1 MAKIKSKSLKW
12 LAKNSAGAAPAIAVL
27 TVIGVAVSYISVRFA
42 MVSMKLIDA
51 ATGKSDVGFKQ
62 SIAAIILLIAVQL
75 ALQAAYTVLDI
86 RVRALYKNSLQRKLF
101 DAVLTRDAASIG
113 KMHSGEIM
121 NRLTSDINVI
131 NSNMLD
137 VIPSAVTL
145 VFTVIFSFAAMFRLD
160 SSLSLICL
168 ALGPFVMLSATVYG
182 RRMKGL
188 YKKCQLSDGKTRSFM
203 QECIQS
209 IIAIKAFCGER
220 KASALAKNLQDINY
234 RLNMKRALINVA
246 VNIMYYIA
254 MTAAYY
260 FAVAWCA
267 YKIKIGIMT
276 VGQLTAIVQ
285 LVGSVQSPFRD
296 IAGIIPKFYAT
307 AASAERIM
315 EIEQLDGDFSAAEDI
330 PKGDFVSVTAED
342 VSFSYDDEAVLS
354 GASLEVKKG
363 EIAVL
368 YGMSGKGK
376 STFFKLLLGILKPSD
391 GRIAINFSDGS
402 APACAQL
409 RKMFSYVPQGNMI
422 ISGTIRENIAFL
434 DAGGD
439 GERVVCAAKNACI
452 WDYISELP
460 DGLDTVLGEGGMGLS
475 EGQVQRIAIARAFYH
490 GAPIILLDEATSALD
505 EATELEILKNIKAMK
520 DKTCFII
527 THRPGAFEICDRK
540 ILLENKKFV
549 CK

>member
-137 VIPSAVTL
+137 VIPSTVTL
-145 VFTVIFSFAAMFRLD
+145 VFTVVFSFAAMFRLD

-460 DGLDTVLGEGGMGLS
+460 YGLDTVLGEGGMGLS

>member
-137 VIPSAVTL
+137 VIPSTVTL

-160 SSLSLICL
+160 ASLSLICL

-402 APACAQL
+402 APACGQL

-434 DAGGD
+434 DADGD
-439 GERVVCAAKNACI
+439 GKRVVCAAKNACI

>member
-137 VIPSAVTL
+137 VIPSTVTL
-145 VFTVIFSFAAMFRLD
+145 VFTVVFSFAAMFRLD

-315 EIEQLDGDFSAAEDI
+315 EIEQLDGDFSAEEDI

-402 APACAQL
+402 APACVQL

-540 ILLENKKFV
+540 ISLENKKFV
-549 CK
+549 YK

>member
-137 VIPSAVTL
+137 VIPSTVTL
-145 VFTVIFSFAAMFRLD
+145 VFTVVFSFAAMFRLD
-160 SSLSLICL
+160 ASLSLICL

-330 PKGDFVSVTAED
+330 PKGDFVSVTTED
-342 VSFSYDDEAVLS
+342 VSFSYDDEEVLC
-354 GASLEVKKG
+354 GASLEVKRG

-540 ILLENKKFV
+540 ISLENKKFV
-549 CK
+549 YK

>member
-137 VIPSAVTL
+137 VIPSTVTL
-145 VFTVIFSFAAMFRLD
+145 VFTVVFSFAAMFRLD

-330 PKGDFVSVTAED
+330 PKGDFVSVTVED

-354 GASLEVKKG
+354 GASLEVKNG

>member
-137 VIPSAVTL
+137 VIPSTVTL
-145 VFTVIFSFAAMFRLD
+145 VFTVVFSFAAMFRLD

-315 EIEQLDGDFSAAEDI
+315 EIEQLDGDFSAEEDI
-330 PKGDFVSVTAED
+330 PKGDFVSVTAD
-342 VSFSYDDEAVLS
+342 GVSFSYDDEAVLS
-354 GASLEVKKG
+354 GASLEVKRG

>member
-51 ATGKSDVGFKQ
+51 ATGKSGVGFKQ

-137 VIPSAVTL
+137 VIPSTVTL

-540 ILLENKKFV
+540 ILLENRKFV

>member
-137 VIPSAVTL
+137 VIPSTVTL
-145 VFTVIFSFAAMFRLD
+145 VFTVVFSFAAMFRLD

-234 RLNMKRALINVA
+234 RLNMKRALINGA

-315 EIEQLDGDFSAAEDI
+315 EIEQLDGDFSAEEDI

-402 APACAQL
+402 APACVQL

-540 ILLENKKFV
+540 ISLENKKFV
-549 CK
+549 YK

>member
-137 VIPSAVTL
+137 VIPSTVTL
-145 VFTVIFSFAAMFRLD
+145 VFTVVFSFAAMFRLD
-160 SSLSLICL
+160 PSLSLICL

>member
-12 LAKNSAGAAPAIAVL
+12 LATNSAGAAPAIAVL

-137 VIPSAVTL
+137 VIPSTVTL
-145 VFTVIFSFAAMFRLD
+145 VFTVVFSFAAMFRLD

-220 KASALAKNLQDINY
+220 KTSALAKNLQDINY

-315 EIEQLDGDFSAAEDI
+315 EIEQLDGDFSAEEDI

-342 VSFSYDDEAVLS
+342 VSFSYDDEEVLS

-434 DAGGD
+434 DADGD

-540 ILLENKKFV
+540 ISLENKKFV
-549 CK
+549 YK

>member
-27 TVIGVAVSYISVRFA
+27 TVIGMAVSYISVRFA

-137 VIPSAVTL
+137 VIPSTVTL
-145 VFTVIFSFAAMFRLD
+145 VFTVVFSFAAMFRLD

-460 DGLDTVLGEGGMGLS
+460 YGLDTVLGEGGMGLS